1 MHFLKNKSVESNTF
15 WKNNSKN
22 ALVTYKIRKDRTTY
36 SLFEIQHD
44 ETGKIYE
51 PIPSTDIAQSYQ
63 HEPTTA
69 IDGGFSCQYTVFV
82 EKDESGRPNYD
93 ESIKFGKFAMQ
104 HNSKSAPEKFSNVR
118 DCVGLWTE
126 ASVIGV
132 LTGDFFKKNQ
142 FQIHKIQNFIKVFYD
157 TYFTCNFCSRCWH
170 ADKYS
175 FAR

>member
-1 MHFLKNKSVESNTF
+1 MRYVFQNKIR
-15 WKNNSKN
+15 KN
-22 ALVTYKIRKDRTTY
+22 ALVTYRIRKERNTY
-36 SLFEIQHD
+36 SLFEILYQK
-44 ETGKIYE
+44 TGKIYE

-63 HEPTTA
+63 HEPRTA

-104 HNSKSAPEKFSNVR
+104 HNSKSVPDSFSNVR

-132 LTGDFFKKNQ
+132 LTGYVLQKVKNFKSENSKN
-142 FQIHKIQNFIKVFYD
+142 F
-157 TYFTCNFCSRCWH
+157 
-170 ADKYS
+170 
-175 FAR
+175 